1 MFTENYLNRLKKIN
15 TNNGSASSD
24 LPLLVLSC
32 VYLVADAFPITR
44 FVFNQLISWIIV
56 GLFIVFLFT
65 SKSSQILLL
74 FKRKSVYCLS
84 IGLFITSFHLFF
96 VFLFKYG
103 PNSEWNLYRWL
114 RAIPFIFFGLVSA
127 SSNRNLYVTSL
138 VLAISNTIST
148 LTTLNYSLAYQVQ
161 NGISSGR
168 GFHGSQLD
176 FDAAASGVR
185 GWSGYQALVYVFILS
200 IGFLLVSPKKPLFG
214 RLTILACI
222 ISTSICIL
230 NSSFLTAVICLA
242 ISILIFVLLSFDRK
256 KFVFSLVVISLIIL
270 GIYLIIQVIISF
282 DLLGV
287 SQATNRLINL
297 WEGFNS
303 GVGFELDASGKERE
317 MLKQVS
323 WDSFNSS
330 PLIGIGAYLGVY
342 DKVGGHSNI
351 IDWLAQFGILGVIGP
366 STIIGYCI
374 YSSFQ
379 ISKSKL
385 VYLRNLG
392 KALLCF
398 WLVFVVNAYMG
409 YVFLEPSIDTYSFLA
424 IGLTIRLSCPIYTDN
439 MLSEPISIEKSQL
452 KDITK

>member
-1 MFTENYLNRLKKIN
+1 MFTENYLNKLKKIN
-15 TNNGSASSD
+15 TNNSSASSD

-32 VYLVADAFPITR
+32 VYLAVDAFPITR
-44 FVFNQLISWIIV
+44 FVFNQFISWIIV
-56 GLFIVFLFT
+56 GLFLVFLFT

-74 FKRKSVYCLS
+74 FKRKSVYLLS
-84 IGLFITSFHLFF
+84 IGLFITSFHLFSIF
-96 VFLFKYG
+96 FFEYG
-103 PNSEWNLYRWL
+103 LNSEWNLYRWL

-138 VLAISNTIST
+138 VLATSNTIST
-148 LTTLNYSLAYQVQ
+148 LTALNYSLAYHVQ

-168 GFHGSQLD
+168 GFHGAQLD

-200 IGFLLVSPKKPLFG
+200 IGFLLVSPKKPLLG

-222 ISTSICIL
+222 ISTSISIL
-230 NSSFLTAVICLA
+230 NSSFLTAVICLI
-242 ISILIFVLLSFDRK
+242 ISILIFVILSFDRK
-256 KFVFSLVVISLIIL
+256 KFIFSLVISSLVIF
-270 GIYLIIQVIISF
+270 GIYLIIQTIISF
-282 DLLGV
+282 DLPGL
-287 SQATNRLINL
+287 SQVTDRLSNI

-303 GVGFELDASGKERE
+303 GVGVEFDASGRERE
-317 MLKQVS
+317 LLRQVS

-330 PLIGIGAYLGVY
+330 PFIGIGAYLGEY
-342 DKVGGHSNI
+342 NKVGGHSNI
-351 IDWLAQFGILGVIGP
+351 VDWLAQFGILGVVGP

-385 VYLRNLG
+385 IYLRNLG

-424 IGLTIRLSCPIYTDN
+424 IGLTIRLSCPFYTDT
-439 MLSEPISIEKSQL
+439 LSEPISIEKSQL
-452 KDITK
+452 KNITK